1 MGEKNELKNRYMHVR
16 WDKTTKLNEKQHI
29 KQHIEQ
35 HIANENS
42 ILEVMETKEI
52 SSKMKTNII
61 RLHEAFGMEKI
72 FGRSDVVNILG
83 ITERPASTLLGK
95 MHSLDL
101 TEKITGAGKGTYRF
115 VV

>member
-1 MGEKNELKNRYMHVR
+1 MHS
-16 WDKTTKLNEKQHI
+16 DE

-35 HIANENS
+35 HIEQHVASKNS
-42 ILEVMETKEI
+42 ILEVLDTKEI

-72 FGRSDVVNILG
+72 FGRSDVVNVLG

-95 MHSLDL
+95 MYSLNL
-101 TEKITGAGKGTYRF
+101 TEKITGAGKGKYRF
-115 VV
+115 VI